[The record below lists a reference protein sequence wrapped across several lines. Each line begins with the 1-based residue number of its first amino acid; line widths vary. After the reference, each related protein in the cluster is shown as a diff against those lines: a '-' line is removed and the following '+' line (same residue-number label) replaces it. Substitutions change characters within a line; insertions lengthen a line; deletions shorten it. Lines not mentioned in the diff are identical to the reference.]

1 MMAGLDTYSYY
12 FGLATA
18 IVLGYFLSSLRIERL
33 VITFIVMLQER
44 VSGEYL
50 EKKTIED
57 GNTIASTKETFSI
70 PSVLSGWTEEKL
82 FELERRAI
90 FSKACDLMA
99 QESKLLTGAPRHGC
113 LSLMR
118 LDFRNQATIVLTT
131 LPASPSLSSLGR
143 ISSCVRS
150 TMYVGIVHML

>member
-33 VITFIVMLQER
+33 IITVIIMLQER
-44 VSGEYL
+44 VSGKYL
-50 EKKTIED
+50 KKQTTEN
-57 GNTIASTKETFSI
+57 GNTIESAKETFST

-90 FSKACDLMA
+90 FSKACDFIA
-99 QESKLLTGAPRHGC
+99 QEGKLLTEHPDMAVCH
-113 LSLMR
+113 
-118 LDFRNQATIVLTT
+118 
-131 LPASPSLSSLGR
+131 
-143 ISSCVRS
+143 SCV
-150 TMYVGIVHML
+150 

>member
-33 VITFIVMLQER
+33 VITFIVLLQER

-90 FSKACDLMA
+90 FSKACDFDRS
-99 QESKLLTGAPRHGC
+99 SKKTSNCDQPDLAVCH
-113 LSLMR
+113 
-118 LDFRNQATIVLTT
+118 
-131 LPASPSLSSLGR
+131 
-143 ISSCVRS
+143 SCV
-150 TMYVGIVHML
+150 

>member
-33 VITFIVMLQER
+33 VIAFIIMLQER
-44 VSGEYL
+44 VSGKYL
-50 EKKTIED
+50 KKQTIED
-57 GNTIASTKETFSI
+57 GNTIASAKETFSM
-70 PSVLSGWTEEKL
+70 PSVLSGWTEDSL

-90 FSKACDLMA
+90 FSKACVLIA

-113 LSLMR
+113 LSLMS
-118 LDFRNQATIVLTT
+118 LDFRNQATIVLTI
-131 LPASPSLSSLGR
+131 LPASPSLLSLGR